1 MKRKCSLFPVPGGEG
16 RGEGAH
22 SSLVTCHGRAIKR
35 WSAAI
40 AMIVAITALLAGA
53 VPTHAIM
60 AGASPD
66 SPSARV
72 DPNTTTSPW
81 AGVGSLIVNGGTF
94 SAVAIGPRH
103 VLTAAHVVGDPAHM
117 RFQLNFGTDASHV
130 IPVSHVYKHPG
141 FTGFNA
147 QKPMDDLAVVELSE
161 VLPADVPI
169 YPLHREDLS
178 PGTEFV
184 MVGYGAS
191 GTGDVGVTV
200 GANAAVKRVG
210 RNAVDLFGADQ
221 TGRKLVFLFDFDGGD
236 GPNLMGGR
244 TLGNDV
250 ETTFAVGDSGSPSFV
265 CEHGFWANCWFGH
278 WAVAGINT
286 FVSAPKESSAK
297 PGTFGTVGG
306 GVLVA
311 PYVDWIEHA
320 MSESNGAGAAPA
332 PDAQKPQ

>member
-1 MKRKCSLFPVPGGEG
+1 MRYSWFASCPLTHSPIHPFTHGG
-16 RGEGAH
+16 
-22 SSLVTCHGRAIKR
+22 
-35 WSAAI
+35 AA
-40 AMIVAITALLAGA
+40 IVAITALLAGA
-53 VPTHAIM
+53 APTHAIM
-60 AGASPD
+60 AGAPPD
-66 SPSARV
+66 SPAAHV

-81 AGVGSLIVNGGTF
+81 AGVGSLIVNGSPF

-117 RFQLNFGTDASHV
+117 RFQLNFGTDESHV
-130 IPVSHVYKHPG
+130 IAVSHVYKHPG
-141 FTGFNA
+141 FTGFNP

-161 VLPADVPI
+161 AVPANVPI
-169 YPLHREDLS
+169 YPLHHGDVS

-191 GTGDVGVTV
+191 GTGDVGVTI

-221 TGRKLVFLFDFDGGD
+221 AGRKLVFLFDFDGGEE
-236 GPNLMGGR
+236 PNLMGGR

-278 WAVAGINT
+278 WAIVGINT

-311 PYVDWIEHA
+311 PYVDWIEHT
-320 MSESNGAGAAPA
+320 MTESAAVREVTP